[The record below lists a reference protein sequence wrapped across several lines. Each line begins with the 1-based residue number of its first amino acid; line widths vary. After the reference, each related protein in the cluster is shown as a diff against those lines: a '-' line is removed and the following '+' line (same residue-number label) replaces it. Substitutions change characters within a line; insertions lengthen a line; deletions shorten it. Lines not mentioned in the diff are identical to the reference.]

1 MTNSARQ
8 IAVASLAALGVA
20 AIVLVTAVLPADFGI
35 DPVGTGK
42 ALGLLA
48 LYDADA
54 NPQKSTT
61 SSISPGPVSTAAA
74 VRPREYRVDARTL
87 PLGPG
92 QAFEFKYRLD
102 KGSGMVYAW
111 SADARL
117 KYEFHGEPSDR
128 ALKVQSYE
136 KSEGDYASGTLTA
149 PFAGIHGW
157 YWENTG
163 NAPATI
169 TITSSGFFTTAE
181 EFRPTFDP
189 VKHKDRVVQ
198 TTHEI
203 KPAPRPTAPGS

>member
-1 MTNSARQ
+1 MTHSSRQ
-8 IAVASLAALGVA
+8 IAIASLCAAIVA
-20 AIVLVTAVLPADFGI
+20 AIVLVAAVLPAEFGK
-35 DPVGTGK
+35 DPLGTGK

-54 NPQKSTT
+54 NPSK
-61 SSISPGPVSTAAA
+61 SPGLPEPERASAAS
-74 VRPREYRVDARTL
+74 RPRQYHVDSRAL

-92 QAFEFKYRLD
+92 QSFEFKYRLD

-111 SADARL
+111 TANARL

-157 YWENTG
+157 YWENTSD
-163 NAPATI
+163 APVTI
-169 TITSSGFFTTAE
+169 SLTSTGFFTTAE
-181 EFRPTFDP
+181 EFRSTFDP
-189 VKHKDRVVQ
+189 VKHKDRIVQ

-203 KPAPRPTAPGS
+203 KAPRQSPEGS

>member
-1 MTNSARQ
+1 MTNSGRQ
-8 IAVASLAALGVA
+8 IAVASLAALAIA
-20 AIVLVTAVLPADFGI
+20 ALVLVTAVLPAEFGV
-35 DPVGTGK
+35 DPLGTGK

-54 NPQKSTT
+54 NPLKRSEPAPT
-61 SSISPGPVSTAAA
+61 VAA
-74 VRPREYRVDARTL
+74 VRPREYRVDSRAL

-92 QAFEFKYRLD
+92 QSFEFKYRLD

-111 SADARL
+111 SSNARL

-128 ALKVQSYE
+128 ALQVQSYE

-149 PFAGIHGW
+149 SFAGIHGW
-157 YWENTG
+157 YWENIG

-169 TITSSGFFTTAE
+169 TITSAGFFTTAE
-181 EFRPTFDP
+181 EFRSTFDP

-203 KPAPRPTAPGS
+203 KPSPRPDRPVAPGS

>member
-1 MTNSARQ
+1 MSTSTRQ
-8 IAVASLAALGVA
+8 IAWASATALGVA
-20 AIVLVTAVLPADFGI
+20 AVVLVIAVLPAEFGI
-35 DPVGTGK
+35 DPTGAGK

-54 NPQKSTT
+54 NPSA
-61 SSISPGPVSTAAA
+61 SAAPAPTAAP

-92 QAFEFKYRLD
+92 QSFEFKYRLD

-111 SADARL
+111 SANARL

-128 ALKVQSYE
+128 ALQVQSYE

-157 YWENTG
+157 YWENSGDT
-163 NAPATI
+163 PAAI
-169 TITSSGFFTTAE
+169 TITSAGFFTTAE
-181 EFRPTFDP
+181 EFRSTFDP
-189 VKHKDRVVQ
+189 VKHKNRVVQ

-203 KPAPRPTAPGS
+203 KPTPQPPQAP

>member
-1 MTNSARQ
+1 VTHSSRQ
-8 IAVASLAALGVA
+8 IAIASLCAFAVA
-20 AIVLVTAVLPADFGI
+20 AIVLVTAVLPAEFGI

-54 NPQKSTT
+54 GPSKS
-61 SSISPGPVSTAAA
+61 SKPPGPASTATA

-111 SADARL
+111 SANAPL

-128 ALKVQSYE
+128 ALQVQSYE

-169 TITSSGFFTTAE
+169 TITSAGFFTTAE
-181 EFRPTFDP
+181 EFRSVFDP

-198 TTHEI
+198 TTHETR
-203 KPAPRPTAPGS
+203 PAPRPSVPGS